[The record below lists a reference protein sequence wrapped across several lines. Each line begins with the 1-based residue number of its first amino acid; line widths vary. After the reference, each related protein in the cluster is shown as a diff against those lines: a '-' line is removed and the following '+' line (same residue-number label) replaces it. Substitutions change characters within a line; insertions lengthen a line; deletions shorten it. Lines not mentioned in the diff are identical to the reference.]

1 MLKVINR
8 NTVSFFTSD
17 AIKTAF
23 WWRHNYVSSRYW
35 HGNVKRKFLNSLIK
49 WIFRTTRAKNYENML
64 RFDKDM
70 LKKTIDF
77 FSEHGVCVTVS
88 AIDTA
93 LSETKIVNIF
103 DIWISCQITC
113 RVWMHL
119 PCIALKSC
127 HPYIFFILKPLHWLK
142 IKY

>member
-1 MLKVINR
+1 
-8 NTVSFFTSD
+8 
-17 AIKTAF
+17 
-23 WWRHNYVSSRYW
+23 
-35 HGNVKRKFLNSLIK
+35 
-49 WIFRTTRAKNYENML
+49 ML

-103 DIWISCQITC
+103 DI
-113 RVWMHL
+113 
-119 PCIALKSC
+119 
-127 HPYIFFILKPLHWLK
+127 
-142 IKY
+142 